1 MAMKTQ
7 IRSAAQSLRFGASS
21 AALIAA
27 ALLAMNAG
35 ASAYTITVQDS
46 GSIPFTPINL
56 GTSATA
62 GLQSSTPLIGVGGTG
77 LITFS
82 GGSSL
87 TSGVYAGSV
96 SNVALSPFALGLASQ
111 TPSTPLLN
119 YLVAQGGGG
128 SVTITYKTPQ
138 TSLDIV
144 WGSVDIATG
153 YNLVVTAGLD
163 KITGAQVLSATG
175 LPSGDTGLYNVAV
188 ELLGLAPFSS
198 VTFSDSSLPAF
209 EFDVGVPTGGG
220 TPTPLPA
227 ALPLFAG
234 GVGALG
240 FFGWRRKR
248 KPAAPA
254 AA

>member
-1 MAMKTQ
+1 
-7 IRSAAQSLRFGASS
+7 
-21 AALIAA
+21 
-27 ALLAMNAG
+27 
-35 ASAYTITVQDS
+35 
-46 GSIPFTPINL
+46 
-56 GTSATA
+56 
-62 GLQSSTPLIGVGGTG
+62 
-77 LITFS
+77 
-82 GGSSL
+82 
-87 TSGVYAGSV
+87 
-96 SNVALSPFALGLASQ
+96 VALSPFALGLASQ

-209 EFDVGVPTGGG
+209 EFDIAAVSGVSK
-220 TPTPLPA
+220 TPLPA

-248 KPAAPA
+248 KTAAPA
-254 AA
+254 AD